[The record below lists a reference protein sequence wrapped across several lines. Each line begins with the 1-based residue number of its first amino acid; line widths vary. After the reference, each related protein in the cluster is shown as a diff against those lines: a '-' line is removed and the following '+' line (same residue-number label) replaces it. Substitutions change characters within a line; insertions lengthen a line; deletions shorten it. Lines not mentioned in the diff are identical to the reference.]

1 MTHVVPEHDLV
12 RFIPKEWVRH
22 AQSRIPK
29 TSSHE
34 SHTSESNERLV
45 DADDPLNSTGD
56 QRGAWSL
63 IFFKSRCHRL
73 DADDG
78 LEISRLSL
86 SYLSSCPVSI

>member
-1 MTHVVPEHDLV
+1 M
-12 RFIPKEWVRH
+12 
-22 AQSRIPK
+22 

-34 SHTSESNERLV
+34 SHTSESNKRLV
-45 DADDPLNSTGD
+45 DTGDPLNSTGD

-63 IFFKSRCHRL
+63 VFFKGRW

-86 SYLSSCPVSI
+86 SYLLSWPASI